1 MNRKEQCRY
10 CDDKHR
16 DRECKRWIGCGEVG
30 LSNDSNNSDYM
41 AVSNMRVWR
50 ENHRETEGDLWRF
63 RNGGY
68 SSEWIEV
75 RTELRDLTTKDA
87 LYTRAE
93 SLGLTGL
100 TAIVDDLCALASYP
114 CMDEDDASECEMEEC
129 QEHWESYG
137 RSDFERA
144 LESALPDRAGGLDS
158 YLARA
163 RGTFKGQRFKGFEST
178 DALASFVQSNAD
190 CYPERIDSSAWDFR
204 IKAERW
210 GHFKLP
216 SGVGKLVEGALE
228 CLGFAWVGCATVR
241 QHAESLPWGPEREVW
256 NDLAAEQGF

>member
-1 MNRKEQCRY
+1 MRTRKEACRY

-16 DRECKRWIGCGEVG
+16 DRECKRWVG
-30 LSNDSNNSDYM
+30 TSDGALSHDENNSDYM

-50 ENHRETEGDLWRF
+50 ESHRETEGELWRH
-63 RNGGY
+63 RVYGYGG
-68 SSEWIEV
+68 SAIEV

-114 CMDEDDASECEMEEC
+114 CMDESDASECEVEEC
-129 QEHWESYG
+129 AEHWESYG

-144 LESALPDRAGGLDS
+144 LESALPDRAGGIDS
-158 YLARA
+158 YLAA
-163 RGTFKGQRFKGFEST
+163 AQGTFKGQRFNGFESI
-178 DALASFVQSNAD
+178 DALAQFVQANAD

-204 IKAERW
+204 IEADRW
-210 GHFKLP
+210 RPSH
-216 SGVGKLVEGALE
+216 SGVGKLVDGALE

-241 QHAESLPWGPEREVW
+241 QHAESLPRGPERQVW
-256 NDLAAEQGF
+256 TDVAESIGQ